1 MIETDLAVKFKKIS
15 TATLTMQLL
24 KRGIKSIWM
33 YGPKPLKLNQDR
45 IAGPAYT
52 LRFLPGR
59 EDLNGPDILRRT
71 DLAQRRA
78 IEECPPGYILVVD
91 ARGRLDGAAIGDILA
106 TRLQVRGVAGLVSD
120 ANVRDADGVLA
131 SGLPVWCPGAA
142 APASIA
148 NLSDGE
154 LDVPIGCGGVAV
166 IPGDWIIADND
177 GVVVVPKNFAEEIA
191 RDGLE
196 QEIHEEFI
204 LSQVKNGAPI
214 PGHYPPNEVNIAKYR
229 EWLGKTRSS

>member
-1 MIETDLAVKFKKIS
+1 MTETGLAAKFKKIS

-33 YGPKPLKLNQDR
+33 HGPKPLGLNQDR

-59 EDLNGPDILRRT
+59 EDLNGPEILKRT

-78 IEECPPGYILVVD
+78 IEECPPDHILVVD
-91 ARGRLDGAAIGDILA
+91 ALGRNDGAAIGDILA

-154 LDVPIGCGGVAV
+154 LNVPIGCGGVAV

-204 LSQVKNGAPI
+204 LTQVKNGAPI
-214 PGHYPPNEVNIAKYR
+214 PGHYPPNEVNISKYR
-229 EWLGKTRSS
+229 EWRGKTRSS

>member
-1 MIETDLAVKFKKIS
+1 MTEIGLAAKFKKIS

-33 YGPKPLKLNQDR
+33 HGPKPLGLNQDR

-59 EDLNGPDILRRT
+59 EDLNGPEILKRT

-78 IEECPPGYILVVD
+78 IEECPPGHVLVVD
-91 ARGRLDGAAIGDILA
+91 ALGRLDGAAIGDILA

-154 LDVPIGCGGVAV
+154 LNVPIGCGGVAV

-204 LSQVKNGAPI
+204 LTQVKNGAPI
-214 PGHYPPNEVNIAKYR
+214 PGHYPPNEVNISKYK
-229 EWLGKTRSS
+229 EWRGKTRSS